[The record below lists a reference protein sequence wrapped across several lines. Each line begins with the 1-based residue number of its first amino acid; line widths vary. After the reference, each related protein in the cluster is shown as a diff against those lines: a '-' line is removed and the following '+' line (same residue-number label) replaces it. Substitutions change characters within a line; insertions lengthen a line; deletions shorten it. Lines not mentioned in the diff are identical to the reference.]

1 MLFRLLLIFFFSF
14 SNFAFSQN
22 VNLDSLNPTI
32 PIPQLPQP
40 PKQNNTVP
48 DNTSNPNS
56 INQSNPIDQSKTDPI
71 QQNSTYDGIGNSF
84 RDYVYL
90 ITGQYLERFGSNFF
104 TDSSQATIVNSK
116 PLPDNYILDSGD
128 ELIIQIDHLEVSG
141 TNSYLIDANG
151 VIFLPIVGP
160 LKISGYKLSKAVS
173 LIKRHIGKT
182 LKSASVNVLNG
193 KARLNNIYITGNA
206 RSPGVFNSLG
216 FHSFIDVI
224 FLSGG
229 PNDEGSMR
237 SVDLIRNQSIIATID
252 LYDFFNNGVVSD
264 NVTLIHGDTINY
276 RNKINE
282 VVAYGA
288 IEKPAIYELKN
299 NETLS
304 DLIYF
309 AKGLSPLA
317 NLSSSMIQR
326 IIDEGRKIIKIQK
339 NKTTELQIIN
349 GDIVFFDLVNP
360 DLKNIVIVGGPSII
374 DKKFG
379 WSPRLKVSDIIRT
392 PESLISYKFNQTNSG
407 NNSWISNNV
416 RGVDEDSYKEKEK
429 NSLILNNSSNSS
441 YLIDGQVLTDSF
453 LNDSLVER
461 YNKIDNILDEDEKY
475 RQSKYIENIFNEQ
488 NLNSIDWEY
497 ALITRK
503 KNNLSKEYINI
514 NLRKAIIDKD
524 PAHDILLLPGDKI
537 TIFDSNS
544 LLRKN
549 NNELVIALK
558 GFVNEPGIY
567 NVPKGTTLAAL
578 IENYGQGLS
587 VSADI
592 NSLKFIRSSLKEKQK
607 DSIKLFIDTAESE
620 FINSASDSLD
630 QILNPLDSSTTLKII
645 QLKKNLL
652 DKLKKIE
659 PEGRLVLTE
668 NTKLNN
674 VFLKNGDTI
683 IVPEV
688 SNHINIHG
696 EVFGRRVSV
705 PFKSKLSITDYI
717 KFSGGFTKA
726 ADTKSMFIVRASGEV
741 LPAIKKGLI
750 FNKYIPLYPGDSIVI
765 NSKLTDKNLGKELR
779 DWSQILYQFA
789 LGVAGL
795 KVLGE

>member
-1 MLFRLLLIFFFSF
+1 MLLRLLLIFFFSF
-14 SNFAFSQN
+14 SNLAFSQ
-22 VNLDSLNPTI
+22 DASSISPFNPVI
-32 PIPQLPQP
+32 PIPKPPQA
-40 PKQNNTVP
+40 PKQRIDVPKNINKLNTKKSSAIP
-48 DNTSNPNS
+48 
-56 INQSNPIDQSKTDPI
+56 K
-71 QQNSTYDGIGNSF
+71 QQNSTFSGTGNSF

-104 TDSSQATIVNSK
+104 TNVSRSTVVNSK

-141 TNSYLIDANG
+141 TNSYLVDTNG
-151 VIFLPIVGP
+151 IIFLPIVGP
-160 LKISGYKLSKAVS
+160 LKVSGYELSKAVS
-173 LIKRHIGKT
+173 LIKQHIGKT
-182 LKSASVNVLNG
+182 LKNASVNILNG

-206 RSPGVFNSLG
+206 KSPGVFNSLG

-237 SVDLIRNQSIIATID
+237 AVDLIRNQSIIATID
-252 LYDFFNNGVVSD
+252 LYDFFNNGVVTD
-264 NVTLIHGDTINY
+264 NITLIHGDTINY

-282 VVAYGA
+282 VVTYGA
-288 IEKPAIYELKN
+288 IEKPAIYELRS

-317 NLSSSMIQR
+317 NLSSSTIQR
-326 IIDEGRKIIKIQK
+326 IIDDGRKIIKIQS
-339 NKTTELQIIN
+339 NKASEVQIMN
-349 GDIVFFDLVNP
+349 GDIVFFDLVAP
-360 DLKNIVIVGGPSII
+360 DLKNIITVGGPSII

-379 WSPRLKVSDIIRT
+379 WSPRLKISDIIKT
-392 PESLISYKFNQTNSG
+392 PESLISYKFNQNNNG
-407 NNSWISNNV
+407 NKSWITNNV
-416 RGVDEDSYKEKEK
+416 SGVNENKYKENEK
-429 NSLILNNSSNSS
+429 NALIQNNSSNSS
-441 YLIDGQVLTDSF
+441 YLTDGLGITSSF
-453 LNDSLVER
+453 LNDSLVDR
-461 YNKIDNILDEDEKY
+461 YNKIDNIFEEDEKY
-475 RQSKYIENIFNEQ
+475 RQSKYIEKIFNEQ

-503 KNNLSKEYINI
+503 KNNLNKEYINI
-514 NLRKAIIDKD
+514 NLRLAIIDKD
-524 PAHDILLLPGDKI
+524 PAHDILLLPGDRI

-558 GFVNEPGIY
+558 GFVNKPGIY
-567 NVPKGTTLAAL
+567 NVPNGTSLAAL
-578 IENYGQGLS
+578 IENYGHGLS
-587 VSADI
+587 VNADI
-592 NSLKFIRSSLKEKQK
+592 NSLKFIRNSLKEKQK
-607 DSIKLFIDTAESE
+607 ESIKLFIDTAESE

-630 QILNPLDSSTTLKII
+630 QILNPLDSSTTLQII
-645 QLKKNLL
+645 RLKQNLL
-652 DKLKKIE
+652 EKLKKIE
-659 PEGRLVLTE
+659 PEGRLVLTK

-683 IVPEV
+683 IVPEI

-705 PFKSKLSITDYI
+705 PFKAKLSVTDYI
-717 KFSGGFTKA
+717 RYSGGFTNA

-765 NSKLTDKNLGKELR
+765 NSMLTDKNLGKELR

>member
-1 MLFRLLLIFFFSF
+1 MLLKFLLIFFFLLGNSA
-14 SNFAFSQN
+14 FAQDARSIN
-22 VNLDSLNPTI
+22 SLNPVI
-32 PIPQLPQP
+32 PIPKPPQA
-40 PKQNNTVP
+40 PKQKINLPKNISNTKIKNSSAVP
-48 DNTSNPNS
+48 MQHNGTLSG
-56 INQSNPIDQSKTDPI
+56 T
-71 QQNSTYDGIGNSF
+71 GNSF
-84 RDYVYL
+84 KDYVYL

-104 TDSSQATIVNSK
+104 SNISNTNIVNSK
-116 PLPDNYILDSGD
+116 PLPDNYILDTGD

-141 TNSYLIDANG
+141 TNSYLIDTNG

-160 LKISGYKLSKAVS
+160 LKVSGYKLSKAVS
-173 LIKRHIGKT
+173 LLKKHIGKT
-182 LKSASVNVLNG
+182 LKNASVNILNG

-206 RSPGVFNSLG
+206 KSPGVFNSVG

-237 SVDLIRNQSIIATID
+237 AVDLIRNQSIIATID
-252 LYDFFNNGVVSD
+252 LYDFFNNGVVAD
-264 NVTLIHGDTINY
+264 NITLIHGDTINY

-282 VVAYGA
+282 VVTYGA
-288 IEKPAIYELKN
+288 IEKPAIYELRN
-299 NETLS
+299 NETLT

-317 NLSSSMIQR
+317 NLSSSTIQR
-326 IIDEGRKIIKIQK
+326 IIDDGRKIIRIQK
-339 NKTTELQIIN
+339 DKAYELQIMN
-349 GDIVFFDLVNP
+349 GDIVYFDLVAP
-360 DLKNIVIVGGPSII
+360 DLKNIVTVSGPSII

-379 WSPRLKVSDIIRT
+379 WSPRLKVSDVIKT
-392 PESLISYKFNQTNSG
+392 PESLISFKFNQNNNG
-407 NNSWISNNV
+407 NKSWITNNV
-416 RGVDEDSYKEKEK
+416 SGIKEDEYKENEK
-429 NSLILNNSSNSS
+429 NALILNNSSNSS
-441 YLIDGQVLTDSF
+441 YLSDATGLTDSF
-453 LNDSLVER
+453 LNDSLVDR

-475 RQSKYIENIFNEQ
+475 RQSKYIEKIFNEQ

-497 ALITRK
+497 ALISRK
-503 KNNLSKEYINI
+503 KNNLNKEYINI
-514 NLRKAIIDKD
+514 NLRKAIIDND
-524 PAHDILLLPGDKI
+524 PAHDILLLPGDRI

-558 GFVNEPGIY
+558 GFVNKPGIY
-567 NVPKGTTLAAL
+567 NVPNGTSLAAL
-578 IENYGQGLS
+578 IENYGHGLS
-587 VSADI
+587 VNADL
-592 NSLKFIRSSLKEKQK
+592 NSIKFLRSSLKEKQK
-607 DSIKLFIDTAESE
+607 ESIKLFIDTAESE

-630 QILNPLDSSTTLKII
+630 QILNPLDSSTTVQII
-645 QLKKNLL
+645 QFKKNLL

-659 PEGRLVLTE
+659 PEGRLVLTK
-668 NTKLNN
+668 NTLLNN

-683 IVPEV
+683 IVPEI

-705 PFKSKLSITDYI
+705 PFKSKLSVTDYI
-717 KFSGGFTKA
+717 KYSGGFTRA
-726 ADTKSMFIVRASGEV
+726 ADTRSMFIVRASGEV

-750 FNKYIPLYPGDSIVI
+750 FNKYIPLYPGDSIVV

>member
-1 MLFRLLLIFFFSF
+1 MLLKLLLIFFFSF
-14 SNFAFSQN
+14 STSSFSQN
-22 VNLDSLNPTI
+22 VNTDSLNPVL
-32 PIPQLPQP
+32 PIPKPPQP
-40 PKQNNTVP
+40 PKPIIDAPKENINKPNIKNPSAVPMNQNNTFSG
-48 DNTSNPNS
+48 T
-56 INQSNPIDQSKTDPI
+56 
-71 QQNSTYDGIGNSF
+71 GNSF
-84 RDYVYL
+84 KDYVYL

-104 TDSSQATIVNSK
+104 SNDSQATVVNSK
-116 PLPDNYILDSGD
+116 PLPDNYILDTGD

-141 TNSYLIDANG
+141 TNSYLIDTNG

-160 LKISGYKLSKAVS
+160 LKVSGYKLSKAVS
-173 LIKRHIGKT
+173 LLKKHIGKT
-182 LKSASVNVLNG
+182 LKNASVNILNG

-206 RSPGVFNSLG
+206 KSPGVFNSVG

-237 SVDLIRNQSIIATID
+237 AVDLIRNQSIIATID
-252 LYDFFNNGVVSD
+252 LYDFFNNGVVAD
-264 NVTLIHGDTINY
+264 NITLIHGDTINY

-282 VVAYGA
+282 VVTYGA
-288 IEKPAIYELKN
+288 IEKPAIYELRN
-299 NETLS
+299 NETLT

-317 NLSSSMIQR
+317 NLSSSTIQR
-326 IIDEGRKIIKIQK
+326 IIDDGRKIIRIQK
-339 NKTTELQIIN
+339 DKAYELQIMN
-349 GDIVFFDLVNP
+349 GDIVYFDLVAP
-360 DLKNIVIVGGPSII
+360 DLKNIVTVSGPSII

-379 WSPRLKVSDIIRT
+379 WSPRLKVSDVIKT
-392 PESLISYKFNQTNSG
+392 PESLISFKFNQNNNG
-407 NNSWISNNV
+407 NKSWITNNV
-416 RGVDEDSYKEKEK
+416 SGIKEDEYKENEK
-429 NSLILNNSSNSS
+429 NALILNNSSNSS
-441 YLIDGQVLTDSF
+441 YLSDATGLTDSF
-453 LNDSLVER
+453 LNDSLVDR

-475 RQSKYIENIFNEQ
+475 RQSKYIEKIFNEQ

-497 ALITRK
+497 ALISRK
-503 KNNLSKEYINI
+503 KNNLNKEYINI
-514 NLRKAIIDKD
+514 NLRKAIIDND
-524 PAHDILLLPGDKI
+524 PAHDILLLPGDRI

-558 GFVNEPGIY
+558 GFVNKPGIY
-567 NVPKGTTLAAL
+567 NVPNGTSLAAL
-578 IENYGQGLS
+578 IENYGHGLS
-587 VSADI
+587 VNADL
-592 NSLKFIRSSLKEKQK
+592 NSIKFLRSSLKEKQK
-607 DSIKLFIDTAESE
+607 ESIKLFIDTAESE

-630 QILNPLDSSTTLKII
+630 QILNPLDSSTTVQII
-645 QLKKNLL
+645 QFKKNLL

-659 PEGRLVLTE
+659 PEGRLVLTK
-668 NTKLNN
+668 NTLLNN

-683 IVPEV
+683 IVPEI

-705 PFKSKLSITDYI
+705 PFKSKLSVTDYI
-717 KFSGGFTKA
+717 KYSGGFTRA
-726 ADTKSMFIVRASGEV
+726 ADTRSMFIVRASGEV

-750 FNKYIPLYPGDSIVI
+750 FNKYIPLYPGDSIVV

>member
-1 MLFRLLLIFFFSF
+1 MLLNLLLIFFFSF
-14 SNFAFSQN
+14 STSAFSQN
-22 VNLDSLNPTI
+22 VNTDSLSPVL
-32 PIPQLPQP
+32 PIPKPPQP
-40 PKQNNTVP
+40 PKQTIDVP
-48 DNTSNPNS
+48 KNIKQPNIKNPS
-56 INQSNPIDQSKTDPI
+56 YDTT
-71 QQNSTYDGIGNSF
+71 QQNSTFSGTGNSF
-84 RDYVYL
+84 KDYVYL

-104 TDSSQATIVNSK
+104 SNVSQSTIVNSK

-141 TNSYLIDANG
+141 TNSYLIDTNG
-151 VIFLPIVGP
+151 IIFLPIVGP
-160 LKISGYKLSKAVS
+160 LKVSGYKLSNAVS
-173 LIKRHIGKT
+173 LIKQHIAKT
-182 LKSASVNVLNG
+182 LKNASVNILNG

-206 RSPGVFNSLG
+206 KAPGVFNSVG

-237 SVDLIRNQSIIATID
+237 AVDLIRNQSIIATID
-252 LYDFFNNGVVSD
+252 LYDFFNNGVVTD
-264 NVTLIHGDTINY
+264 NLTLIHGDTINY

-282 VVAYGA
+282 VVTYGA
-288 IEKPAIYELKN
+288 IEKPAIYELRN

-317 NLSSSMIQR
+317 NLSSSTIQR
-326 IIDEGRKIIKIQK
+326 IIDDGRKIIRIQK
-339 NKTTELQIIN
+339 DKAYELQIMN
-349 GDIVFFDLVNP
+349 GDIVYFDLVAP
-360 DLKNIVIVGGPSII
+360 DLKNIVTVGGPSII

-379 WSPRLKVSDIIRT
+379 WSPRLKVSDIIQT
-392 PESLISYKFNQTNSG
+392 PESLISFKFNQ
-407 NNSWISNNV
+407 NNNENKSWISNNV
-416 RGVDEDSYKEKEK
+416 GGVNEDKYKENEK
-429 NSLILNNSSNSS
+429 NALILNNSSNSS
-441 YLIDGQVLTDSF
+441 YLSNSTGLTSSF
-453 LNDSLVER
+453 LNDSLIDR

-475 RQSKYIENIFNEQ
+475 RQSKYIEKIFKEQ

-503 KNNLSKEYINI
+503 KNNLNKEYINI
-514 NLRKAIIDKD
+514 NLRKAIIDND
-524 PAHDILLLPGDKI
+524 PAHDILLLPGDRI

-558 GFVNEPGIY
+558 GFVNKPGIY
-567 NVPKGTTLAAL
+567 NVPNGTSLAAL
-578 IENYGQGLS
+578 IENYGHGLS
-587 VSADI
+587 VNADV
-592 NSLKFIRSSLKEKQK
+592 NSLKFLRSSLKEKQK
-607 DSIKLFIDTAESE
+607 ESIKLFIDTAESE

-630 QILNPLDSSTTLKII
+630 QILNPLDSSTTVQII
-645 QLKKNLL
+645 QFKKNLL

-668 NTKLNN
+668 NTQLNN
-674 VFLKNGDTI
+674 VYLKNGDTI
-683 IVPEV
+683 IVPEI

-717 KFSGGFTKA
+717 NYSGGFTRA

-741 LPAIKKGLI
+741 LPAIKRGLF

-795 KVLGE
+795 KVLGD

>member
-1 MLFRLLLIFFFSF
+1 MLLKLLLIFFFSF
-14 SNFAFSQN
+14 SNSAFSQDASSIN
-22 VNLDSLNPTI
+22 SLNPVI
-32 PIPQLPQP
+32 PIPKPPQP
-40 PKQNNTVP
+40 PKQKIDVP
-48 DNTSNPNS
+48 KNINKPNIKNS
-56 INQSNPIDQSKTDPI
+56 SAKPM
-71 QQNSTYDGIGNSF
+71 QQNSTFSGTGNSF
-84 RDYVYL
+84 KDYVYL

-104 TDSSQATIVNSK
+104 SNVSRPTVVNSK

-141 TNSYLIDANG
+141 TNSYLIDTNG
-151 VIFLPIVGP
+151 IIFLPIVGP
-160 LKISGYKLSKAVS
+160 LKVSGYELSKAVS
-173 LIKRHIGKT
+173 LIKQHIGKT
-182 LKSASVNVLNG
+182 LKNASVNILNG

-206 RSPGVFNSLG
+206 RSPGVFNSVG

-237 SVDLIRNQSIIATID
+237 AVDLIRNQSIIATID
-252 LYDFFNNGVVSD
+252 LYDFFNNGVVTD
-264 NVTLIHGDTINY
+264 NITLIHGDTINY

-282 VVAYGA
+282 VVTYGA
-288 IEKPAIYELKN
+288 IEKPAIYELRS

-317 NLSSSMIQR
+317 NLSSSTIQR
-326 IIDEGRKIIKIQK
+326 IIDDGRKIIKIQK
-339 NKTTELQIIN
+339 NQASEFQIMN
-349 GDIVFFDLVNP
+349 GDIVFFDLVAP
-360 DLKNIVIVGGPSII
+360 DLKNIVTVGGPSII

-379 WSPRLKVSDIIRT
+379 WSPRLKVSDVIQT
-392 PESLISYKFNQTNSG
+392 PESLISYKFNQNNNG
-407 NNSWISNNV
+407 NKSWITNNV
-416 RGVDEDSYKEKEK
+416 SGVNEDKYKENEK
-429 NSLILNNSSNSS
+429 NSLISNNSGSSN
-441 YLIDGQVLTDSF
+441 YLPDGLGVNSSF
-453 LNDSLVER
+453 LNDSLVDR

-475 RQSKYIENIFNEQ
+475 RQSKYIEKIFNEQ

-503 KNNLSKEYINI
+503 KDNLNKEYINI
-514 NLRKAIIDKD
+514 NLRLAIIDKD
-524 PAHDILLLPGDKI
+524 PAHDILLLPGDRI

-558 GFVNEPGIY
+558 GFVNKPGIY
-567 NVPKGTTLAAL
+567 NVPNGTSLAAL
-578 IENYGQGLS
+578 IENYGHGLS
-587 VSADI
+587 VNADI

-607 DSIKLFIDTAESE
+607 ESIKLFIDTAESE

-630 QILNPLDSSTTLKII
+630 QILNPLDSSTTLQII
-645 QLKKNLL
+645 RLKQNLL

-659 PEGRLVLTE
+659 PEGRLVLTK

-683 IVPEV
+683 IVPEI

-696 EVFGRRVSV
+696 EVFGRRVTV
-705 PFKSKLSITDYI
+705 PFKAKLSVTDYI
-717 KFSGGFTKA
+717 RYSGGFTNA

-765 NSKLTDKNLGKELR
+765 NSMLTDKNLGKELR

>member
-1 MLFRLLLIFFFSF
+1 MLLKLLLIFFFSF
-14 SNFAFSQN
+14 SNSAFSQDASSIN
-22 VNLDSLNPTI
+22 SLNPVI
-32 PIPQLPQP
+32 PIPKPPQP
-40 PKQNNTVP
+40 PKQRIDVP
-48 DNTSNPNS
+48 KNINKPNIKNS
-56 INQSNPIDQSKTDPI
+56 SAIPMQK
-71 QQNSTYDGIGNSF
+71 NSTFSGTGNSF
-84 RDYVYL
+84 KDYVYL

-104 TDSSQATIVNSK
+104 SNVSRPTVVNSK

-141 TNSYLIDANG
+141 TNSYLIDING
-151 VIFLPIVGP
+151 IIFLPIVGP
-160 LKISGYKLSKAVS
+160 LKVSGYELSKAVS
-173 LIKRHIGKT
+173 LIKQHIGKT
-182 LKSASVNVLNG
+182 LKNASVNILNG

-206 RSPGVFNSLG
+206 KSPGVFNSVG

-237 SVDLIRNQSIIATID
+237 AVDLIRNQSIIATID
-252 LYDFFNNGVVSD
+252 LYDFFNNGVVTD
-264 NVTLIHGDTINY
+264 NITLINGDTINY

-282 VVAYGA
+282 VVTYGA
-288 IEKPAIYELKN
+288 IEKPAIYELRS

-317 NLSSSMIQR
+317 NLSSSTIQR
-326 IIDEGRKIIKIQK
+326 IIDDGRKIIKIQK
-339 NKTTELQIIN
+339 NQASEFQIMN
-349 GDIVFFDLVNP
+349 GDIVFFDLVAP
-360 DLKNIVIVGGPSII
+360 DLKNIVTVGGPSII

-379 WSPRLKVSDIIRT
+379 WSPRLKVSDVIQT
-392 PESLISYKFNQTNSG
+392 PESLISYKFNQNNNG
-407 NNSWISNNV
+407 NKSWITNNV
-416 RGVDEDSYKEKEK
+416 SGVNEDKYKENEK
-429 NSLILNNSSNSS
+429 NSLISNNSGSSS
-441 YLIDGQVLTDSF
+441 YLANDFGTNSSF
-453 LNDSLVER
+453 LNDSLVDR

-475 RQSKYIENIFNEQ
+475 RQSKYIEKIFNEQ

-503 KNNLSKEYINI
+503 KDNLNKEYINI
-514 NLRKAIIDKD
+514 NLRLAIIDKD
-524 PAHDILLLPGDKI
+524 PAHDILLLPGDRI

-558 GFVNEPGIY
+558 GFVNKPGIY
-567 NVPKGTTLAAL
+567 NVPNGTSLAAL
-578 IENYGQGLS
+578 IENYGHGLS
-587 VSADI
+587 VNADI
-592 NSLKFIRSSLKEKQK
+592 NSLKFIRSSLKEQQK
-607 DSIKLFIDTAESE
+607 ESIKLFIDTAESE

-630 QILNPLDSSTTLKII
+630 QILNPLDSSTTLQII
-645 QLKKNLL
+645 RLKQNLL

-659 PEGRLVLTE
+659 PEGRLVLTK

-683 IVPEV
+683 IVPEI

-696 EVFGRRVSV
+696 EVFGRRVTV
-705 PFKSKLSITDYI
+705 PFKAKLSLTDYI
-717 KFSGGFTKA
+717 RYSGGFTNA

-765 NSKLTDKNLGKELR
+765 NSMLTDKNLGKELR

>member
-1 MLFRLLLIFFFSF
+1 LS
-14 SNFAFSQN
+14 
-22 VNLDSLNPTI
+22 PTL
-32 PIPQLPQP
+32 PIPKPPQP
-40 PKQNNTVP
+40 PKQRIDVP
-48 DNTSNPNS
+48 KDLNKPNIKNPS
-56 INQSNPIDQSKTDPI
+56 AVPM
-71 QQNSTYDGIGNSF
+71 QQNSTFIGTGNSF
-84 RDYVYL
+84 KDYVYL

-104 TDSSQATIVNSK
+104 SNVSQSTIVNSK
-116 PLPDNYILDSGD
+116 PLPDDYVLDSGD
-128 ELIIQIDHLEVSG
+128 ELIIQIDHLDVSG
-141 TNSYLIDANG
+141 TNSYLIDTNG
-151 VIFLPIVGP
+151 IIFLPIVGP
-160 LKISGYKLSKAVS
+160 LKVSGYKLSNAVS
-173 LIKRHIGKT
+173 LIKQHIAKT
-182 LKSASVNVLNG
+182 LKNASVNILNG

-206 RSPGVFNSLG
+206 KSPGVFNSVG

-229 PNDEGSMR
+229 PSDEGSMR
-237 SVDLIRNQSIIATID
+237 AVDLIRNQSIIATID
-252 LYDFFNNGVVSD
+252 LYDFFNNGVVTD
-264 NVTLIHGDTINY
+264 NITLIHGDTINY

-282 VVAYGA
+282 VVTYGA
-288 IEKPAIYELKN
+288 IEKPAIYELRES
-299 NETLS
+299 ETLS

-317 NLSSSMIQR
+317 NLSSSTIQR
-326 IIDEGRKIIKIQK
+326 IIDDGRKIIRIQK
-339 NKTTELQIIN
+339 NKASELLILN
-349 GDIVFFDLVNP
+349 GDIIFFDLVAP
-360 DLKNIVIVGGPSII
+360 DLKNIVTVGGPSII

-379 WSPRLKVSDIIRT
+379 WSPRLRVSDIIQT
-392 PESLISYKFNQTNSG
+392 PESLISFKFNQNNNG
-407 NNSWISNNV
+407 NTSWISNNV
-416 RGVDEDSYKEKEK
+416 SGVNEDKYKENEK
-429 NSLILNNSSNSS
+429 NALILNNSSNSS
-441 YLIDGQVLTDSF
+441 YLSNSTGLTSSF
-453 LNDSLVER
+453 LNDSLIDR

-475 RQSKYIENIFNEQ
+475 RQSKYIEKIFNEQ

-503 KNNLSKEYINI
+503 KNNLNKEYINI
-514 NLRKAIIDKD
+514 NLRKAIMDND
-524 PAHDILLLPGDKI
+524 PAHDILLLPGDRI

-549 NNELVIALK
+549 NKELVIALK
-558 GFVNEPGIY
+558 GFVNKPGIY
-567 NVPKGTTLAAL
+567 NVPIGTSLAAL
-578 IENYGQGLS
+578 IENYGHGLS
-587 VSADI
+587 VNADI
-592 NSLKFIRSSLKEKQK
+592 NSLKFLRSSLKEKQK
-607 DSIKLFIDTAESE
+607 ESIKLFIDTAESE

-630 QILNPLDSSTTLKII
+630 QILNPLDSSTTVQII
-645 QLKKNLL
+645 QFKKNLL

-659 PEGRLVLTE
+659 PEGRLVLTK
-668 NTKLNN
+668 NTQLNN

-683 IVPEV
+683 IVPEI

-705 PFKSKLSITDYI
+705 PFKSKLSVTDYI
-717 KFSGGFTKA
+717 KYSGGFTRA

-741 LPAIKKGLI
+741 LPAIKKGLF

>member
-1 MLFRLLLIFFFSF
+1 MLLKFLLIFFFLLGNSA
-14 SNFAFSQN
+14 FAQDARSIN
-22 VNLDSLNPTI
+22 SLNPVI
-32 PIPQLPQP
+32 PIPKPPQA
-40 PKQNNTVP
+40 PKQKINLPKNISNTKIKNSSAVP
-48 DNTSNPNS
+48 MQHNGTLSG
-56 INQSNPIDQSKTDPI
+56 T
-71 QQNSTYDGIGNSF
+71 GNSF
-84 RDYVYL
+84 KDYVYL

-104 TDSSQATIVNSK
+104 RNISHPTNVNSK
-116 PLPDNYILDSGD
+116 PLPDNYILDTGD
-128 ELIIQIDHLEVSG
+128 ELIIQIDHLDVSRTDSYRID
-141 TNSYLIDANG
+141 TNGI
-151 VIFLPIVGP
+151 IFLPIVGP
-160 LKISGYKLSKAVS
+160 LKVSGYKLSKAVS
-173 LIKRHIGKT
+173 LLKQHIGKT
-182 LKSASVNVLNG
+182 LKNASVNILNG

-206 RSPGVFNSLG
+206 KSPGVFNAVG

-237 SVDLIRNQSIIATID
+237 SVDLIRNQSIIATVD
-252 LYDFFNNGVVSD
+252 LYDFFNNGVVTD
-264 NVTLIHGDTINY
+264 NITLLHGDTINY

-282 VVAYGA
+282 VVTYGA
-288 IEKPAIYELKN
+288 IEKPAIYELKI

-317 NLSSSMIQR
+317 NLSSSTIQR
-326 IIDEGRKIIKIQK
+326 IIDDGRKIIKIQK
-339 NKTTELQIIN
+339 NKASELPIMN
-349 GDIVFFDLVNP
+349 GDIVFFDLISP
-360 DLKNIVIVGGPSII
+360 DLKNIVVVGGPSII

-379 WSPRLKVSDIIRT
+379 WSPRLKVSDIIKS
-392 PESLISYKFNQTNSG
+392 PESLISYKFNQNNNG
-407 NNSWISNNV
+407 NKSWITNNV
-416 RGVDEDSYKEKEK
+416 SGVNEDKYKENEK
-429 NSLILNNSSNSS
+429 HALISNSSSNSS
-441 YLIDGQVLTDSF
+441 YLTDGLGVNSSF
-453 LNDSLVER
+453 LNDSLVDR
-461 YNKIDNILDEDEKY
+461 YNKIDNILEEDEKY
-475 RQSKYIENIFNEQ
+475 RQSQYIEKIFNEQ

-503 KNNLSKEYINI
+503 KKNLNKEYINI

-524 PAHDILLLPGDKI
+524 PAHDILLLPGDKL

-544 LLRKN
+544 LLREN
-549 NNELVIALK
+549 DSELIIALK
-558 GFVNEPGIY
+558 GFVNRPGIY
-567 NVPKGTTLAAL
+567 KVPNGTSLAAL
-578 IENYGQGLS
+578 IENYGHGLS
-587 VSADI
+587 VNADL
-592 NSLKFIRSSLKEKQK
+592 NSLKFIRNNLKEKQK
-607 DSIKLFIDTAESE
+607 ESIKLFIDTAESE

-630 QILNPLDSSTTLKII
+630 QILNPLDSSTTLQII
-645 QLKKNLL
+645 RLKQNLL

-659 PEGRLVLTE
+659 PEGRLVLTK
-668 NTKLNN
+668 NTELNN

-705 PFKSKLSITDYI
+705 PFKPKLSITDYI
-717 KFSGGFTKA
+717 RYSGGFTNA

>member
-1 MLFRLLLIFFFSF
+1 
-14 SNFAFSQN
+14 
-22 VNLDSLNPTI
+22 LNNAL
-32 PIPQLPQP
+32 PIPKLPEP
-40 PKQNNTVP
+40 PKQQTNIPKNIKKPIVK
-48 DNTSNPNS
+48 
-56 INQSNPIDQSKTDPI
+56 NQSIIPIEQNKTI
-71 QQNSTYDGIGNSF
+71 NGTGNSF
-84 RDYVYL
+84 KDYVYL
-90 ITGQYLERFGSNFF
+90 ITGQYLERFGANFF
-104 TDSSQATIVNSK
+104 NNVSQQTIVNSK
-116 PLPDNYILDSGD
+116 PLPENYILDTGD
-128 ELIIQIDHLEVSG
+128 ELIIQIDHIEVSG
-141 TNSYLIDANG
+141 TNSYVIDTNG
-151 VIFLPIVGP
+151 IIFLPVVGP
-160 LKISGYKLSKAVS
+160 LKISGHRLSKAVS
-173 LIKRHIGKT
+173 LIKEHINKT
-182 LKSASVNVLNG
+182 LKNASINILNG

-206 RSPGVFNSLG
+206 KSPGVYNSFG

-237 SVDLIRNQSIIATID
+237 AVDLIRNQSIIATID

-264 NVTLIHGDTINY
+264 NITLIHGDTINY

-282 VVAYGA
+282 VVTYGA
-288 IEKPAIYELKN
+288 IEKPAIYELKI
-299 NETLS
+299 NETLTE
-304 DLIYF
+304 LIYF

-317 NLSSSMIQR
+317 NLSSSTVQR
-326 IIDEGRKIIKIQK
+326 IIDDGRKIIRIPKEK
-339 NKTTELQIIN
+339 ETKLQMMS
-349 GDIVFFDLVNP
+349 GDIVFFDLVAP
-360 DLKNIVIVGGPSII
+360 DLKNIVTIGGPSII

-379 WSPRLKVSDIIRT
+379 WSPRLKVSDIIKT
-392 PESLISYKFNQTNSG
+392 PESLISLKFNQ
-407 NNSWISNNV
+407 NNHSNKSWITSNV
-416 RGVDEDSYKEKEK
+416 SGVNGEKYKEDEK
-429 NSLILNNSSNSS
+429 NALISNSSNDSI
-441 YLIDGQVLTDSF
+441 YFTDDSGITNSF
-453 LNDSLVER
+453 LNDSLVDR

-475 RQSKYIENIFNEQ
+475 RQSKYIEKIFNEQ

-503 KNNLSKEYINI
+503 KNNLNKEYINI
-514 NLRKAIIDKD
+514 NLRKAIVDND
-524 PAHDILLLPGDKI
+524 PAHDILLLPGDRI

-549 NNELVIALK
+549 NNQLVIALK
-558 GFVNEPGIY
+558 GFVNKPGIY
-567 NVPKGTTLAAL
+567 NVPNGTSLAAL
-578 IENYGQGLS
+578 IENYGHGLS
-587 VSADI
+587 INADI

-607 DSIKLFIDTAESE
+607 ESIKLFIDTAESE
-620 FINSASDSLD
+620 FINNASDSLD
-630 QILNPLDSSTTLKII
+630 QILNPLDSSTTLQII
-645 QLKKNLL
+645 QFKKNLL

-659 PEGRLVLTE
+659 PEGRLVLTK

-674 VFLKNGDTI
+674 VSLKNGDTI

-705 PFKSKLSITDYI
+705 PFKTKLSITDYI
-717 KFSGGFTKA
+717 RYSGGFTNA

>member
-1 MLFRLLLIFFFSF
+1 MLLKLLLIFFFSF
-14 SNFAFSQN
+14 SNSAFSQDASSIN
-22 VNLDSLNPTI
+22 SLNPVI
-32 PIPQLPQP
+32 PIPKPPQP
-40 PKQNNTVP
+40 PKQRIDVP
-48 DNTSNPNS
+48 KNINKPSIKNS
-56 INQSNPIDQSKTDPI
+56 SAIPM
-71 QQNSTYDGIGNSF
+71 QQNSNFSGTGNSF
-84 RDYVYL
+84 KDYVYL

-104 TDSSQATIVNSK
+104 SNVSRSTVVNSK

-141 TNSYLIDANG
+141 TNSYLIDING
-151 VIFLPIVGP
+151 IIFLPIVGP
-160 LKISGYKLSKAVS
+160 LKVSGYELSKAVS
-173 LIKRHIGKT
+173 LIKQHIGKT
-182 LKSASVNVLNG
+182 LKNASVNILNG

-206 RSPGVFNSLG
+206 KSPGVFNSVG

-237 SVDLIRNQSIIATID
+237 AVDLIRNQSIIATID
-252 LYDFFNNGVVSD
+252 LYDFFNNGVATD
-264 NVTLIHGDTINY
+264 NITLIHGDTINY

-282 VVAYGA
+282 VVTYGA
-288 IEKPAIYELKN
+288 IEKPAIYELRS

-317 NLSSSMIQR
+317 NLSSSTIQR
-326 IIDEGRKIIKIQK
+326 IIDDGRKIIKIHK
-339 NKTTELQIIN
+339 NKASEFQIMN
-349 GDIVFFDLVNP
+349 GDIVFFDLVAP
-360 DLKNIVIVGGPSII
+360 DLKNIVTVGGPSII

-379 WSPRLKVSDIIRT
+379 WSPRLKVSDVIQT
-392 PESLISYKFNQTNSG
+392 PESLISYKFNQNNNG
-407 NNSWISNNV
+407 NKSWITNNV
-416 RGVDEDSYKEKEK
+416 SGVNEDKYKENEK
-429 NSLILNNSSNSS
+429 NSLISNNSSSSNYLPDGLGVNS
-441 YLIDGQVLTDSF
+441 SF
-453 LNDSLVER
+453 LNDSLVDR

-475 RQSKYIENIFNEQ
+475 RQSKYIEKIFNEQ

-503 KNNLSKEYINI
+503 KDNLNKEYINI
-514 NLRKAIIDKD
+514 NLRLAIIDKD
-524 PAHDILLLPGDKI
+524 PAHDILLLPGDRI

-558 GFVNEPGIY
+558 GFVNKPGIY
-567 NVPKGTTLAAL
+567 NVPNGTSLAAL
-578 IENYGQGLS
+578 IENYGHGLS
-587 VSADI
+587 VNADI

-607 DSIKLFIDTAESE
+607 ESIKLFIDTAESE

-630 QILNPLDSSTTLKII
+630 QILNPLDSSTTLQII
-645 QLKKNLL
+645 RLKQNLL

-659 PEGRLVLTE
+659 PEGRLVLTK

-683 IVPEV
+683 IVPEI

-696 EVFGRRVSV
+696 EVFGRRVTV
-705 PFKSKLSITDYI
+705 PFKAKLSVTDYI
-717 KFSGGFTKA
+717 RYSGGFTNA

-765 NSKLTDKNLGKELR
+765 NSMLTDKNLGKELR

>member
-1 MLFRLLLIFFFSF
+1 L
-14 SNFAFSQN
+14 AFSQ
-22 VNLDSLNPTI
+22 DASSISPFNPVI
-32 PIPQLPQP
+32 PIPKPPQP
-40 PKQNNTVP
+40 PKQRIDVPKNINKLNTKKSSAIP
-48 DNTSNPNS
+48 
-56 INQSNPIDQSKTDPI
+56 K
-71 QQNSTYDGIGNSF
+71 QQNSTFSGTGNSF

-104 TDSSQATIVNSK
+104 TNVSRSTVVNSK

-141 TNSYLIDANG
+141 TNSYLVDTNG
-151 VIFLPIVGP
+151 IIFLPIVGP
-160 LKISGYKLSKAVS
+160 LKVSGYELSKAVS
-173 LIKRHIGKT
+173 LIKQHIGKT
-182 LKSASVNVLNG
+182 LKNASVNILNG

-206 RSPGVFNSLG
+206 KSPGVFNSLG

-237 SVDLIRNQSIIATID
+237 AVDLIRNQSIIATID
-252 LYDFFNNGVVSD
+252 LYDFFNNGVVTD
-264 NVTLIHGDTINY
+264 NITLIHGDTINY

-282 VVAYGA
+282 VVTYGA
-288 IEKPAIYELKN
+288 IEKPAIYELRS

-304 DLIYF
+304 ELIYF

-317 NLSSSMIQR
+317 NLSSSTIQR
-326 IIDEGRKIIKIQK
+326 IIDDGRKIIKIQS
-339 NKTTELQIIN
+339 NKASEVQIMN
-349 GDIVFFDLVNP
+349 GDIVFFDLVAP
-360 DLKNIVIVGGPSII
+360 DLKNIITVGGPSII

-379 WSPRLKVSDIIRT
+379 WSPRLKISDIIKT
-392 PESLISYKFNQTNSG
+392 PESLISYKFNQNNNG
-407 NNSWISNNV
+407 NKSWITNNV
-416 RGVDEDSYKEKEK
+416 SGVNENKYKENEK
-429 NSLILNNSSNSS
+429 NALIQNNSSNSS
-441 YLIDGQVLTDSF
+441 YLTDGLGITSSF
-453 LNDSLVER
+453 LNDSLVDR
-461 YNKIDNILDEDEKY
+461 YNKIDNIYEEDEKY
-475 RQSKYIENIFNEQ
+475 RQSKYIEKIFNEQ

-503 KNNLSKEYINI
+503 KNNLNKEYINI
-514 NLRKAIIDKD
+514 NLRLAIIDKD
-524 PAHDILLLPGDKI
+524 PAHDILLLPGDRI

-558 GFVNEPGIY
+558 GFVNKPGIY
-567 NVPKGTTLAAL
+567 NVPNGTSLAAL
-578 IENYGQGLS
+578 IENYGHGLS
-587 VSADI
+587 VNADI
-592 NSLKFIRSSLKEKQK
+592 NSLKFIRNSLKEKQK
-607 DSIKLFIDTAESE
+607 ESIKLFIDTAESE

-630 QILNPLDSSTTLKII
+630 QILNPLDSSTTLQII
-645 QLKKNLL
+645 RLKQNLL
-652 DKLKKIE
+652 EKLKKIE
-659 PEGRLVLTE
+659 PEGRLVLTK

-683 IVPEV
+683 IVPEI

-705 PFKSKLSITDYI
+705 PFKAKLSVTDYI
-717 KFSGGFTKA
+717 RYSGGFTNA

-765 NSKLTDKNLGKELR
+765 NSMLTDKNLGKELR

>member
-1 MLFRLLLIFFFSF
+1 MLLKLLLIFFFSF
-14 SNFAFSQN
+14 SNSAFSQDASSIN
-22 VNLDSLNPTI
+22 SLNPVI
-32 PIPQLPQP
+32 PIPKPPQP
-40 PKQNNTVP
+40 PKQKIDVP
-48 DNTSNPNS
+48 KNINKPNIKNS
-56 INQSNPIDQSKTDPI
+56 SAKPM
-71 QQNSTYDGIGNSF
+71 QQNSTFSGTGNSF
-84 RDYVYL
+84 KDYVYL

-104 TDSSQATIVNSK
+104 SNVSRPTVVNSK

-141 TNSYLIDANG
+141 TNSYLIDING
-151 VIFLPIVGP
+151 IIFLPIVGP
-160 LKISGYKLSKAVS
+160 LKVSGYELSKAVS
-173 LIKRHIGKT
+173 LIKQHIGKT
-182 LKSASVNVLNG
+182 LKNASVNILNG

-206 RSPGVFNSLG
+206 KSPGVFNSVG

-237 SVDLIRNQSIIATID
+237 AVDLIRNQSIIATID
-252 LYDFFNNGVVSD
+252 LYDFFNNGVVTD
-264 NVTLIHGDTINY
+264 NITLIHGDTINY

-282 VVAYGA
+282 VVTYGA
-288 IEKPAIYELKN
+288 IEKPAIYELRS

-317 NLSSSMIQR
+317 NLSSSTIQR
-326 IIDEGRKIIKIQK
+326 IIDDGRKIIKIQK
-339 NKTTELQIIN
+339 NKASEFQIMN
-349 GDIVFFDLVNP
+349 GDIVFFDLVAP
-360 DLKNIVIVGGPSII
+360 DLKNIVTVGGPSII

-379 WSPRLKVSDIIRT
+379 WSPRLKVSDVIQT
-392 PESLISYKFNQTNSG
+392 PESLISYKFNQNNNG
-407 NNSWISNNV
+407 NKSWITNNV
-416 RGVDEDSYKEKEK
+416 SGVNEDKYKENEK
-429 NSLILNNSSNSS
+429 NSLISNNSGSSN
-441 YLIDGQVLTDSF
+441 YLPDGLGVNSSF
-453 LNDSLVER
+453 LNDSLVDR

-475 RQSKYIENIFNEQ
+475 RQSKYIEKIFNEQ

-503 KNNLSKEYINI
+503 KDNLNKEYINI
-514 NLRKAIIDKD
+514 NLRLAIIDKD
-524 PAHDILLLPGDKI
+524 PAHDILLLPGDRI

-558 GFVNEPGIY
+558 GFVNKPGIY
-567 NVPKGTTLAAL
+567 NVPNGTSLAAL
-578 IENYGQGLS
+578 IENYGHGLS
-587 VSADI
+587 VNADI

-607 DSIKLFIDTAESE
+607 ESIKLFIDTAESE

-630 QILNPLDSSTTLKII
+630 QILNPLDSSTTLQII
-645 QLKKNLL
+645 RLKQNLL

-659 PEGRLVLTE
+659 PEGRLVLTK

-683 IVPEV
+683 IVPEI

-696 EVFGRRVSV
+696 EVFGRRVTV
-705 PFKSKLSITDYI
+705 PFKAKLSVTDYI
-717 KFSGGFTKA
+717 RYSGGFTNA

-765 NSKLTDKNLGKELR
+765 NSMLTDKNLGKELR

>member
-1 MLFRLLLIFFFSF
+1 MLLKLLLIFFFSF
-14 SNFAFSQN
+14 SNSAFSQDASSIN
-22 VNLDSLNPTI
+22 SLNPVI
-32 PIPQLPQP
+32 PIPKPPQP
-40 PKQNNTVP
+40 PKQRIDVP
-48 DNTSNPNS
+48 KNINKPNIKNS
-56 INQSNPIDQSKTDPI
+56 SAKPMQQS
-71 QQNSTYDGIGNSF
+71 STFSGTGNSF
-84 RDYVYL
+84 KDYVYL

-104 TDSSQATIVNSK
+104 SNVSRPTVVNSK

-141 TNSYLIDANG
+141 TNSYLIDING
-151 VIFLPIVGP
+151 IIFLPIVGP
-160 LKISGYKLSKAVS
+160 LKVSGYELSKAVS
-173 LIKRHIGKT
+173 LIKQHIGKT
-182 LKSASVNVLNG
+182 LKNASVNILNG

-206 RSPGVFNSLG
+206 KSPGVFNSVG

-237 SVDLIRNQSIIATID
+237 AVDLIRNQSIIATID
-252 LYDFFNNGVVSD
+252 LYDFFNNGVVTD
-264 NVTLIHGDTINY
+264 NITLINGDTINY

-282 VVAYGA
+282 VVTYGA
-288 IEKPAIYELKN
+288 IEKPAIYELRS

-317 NLSSSMIQR
+317 NLSSSTIQR
-326 IIDEGRKIIKIQK
+326 IIDDGRKIIKIQK
-339 NKTTELQIIN
+339 NQASEFQIMN
-349 GDIVFFDLVNP
+349 GDIVFFDLVAP
-360 DLKNIVIVGGPSII
+360 DLKNIVTVGGPSII

-379 WSPRLKVSDIIRT
+379 WSPRLKVSDVIQT
-392 PESLISYKFNQTNSG
+392 PESLISYKFNQNNNG
-407 NNSWISNNV
+407 NKSWITNNV
-416 RGVDEDSYKEKEK
+416 SGVNEDKYKENEK
-429 NSLILNNSSNSS
+429 NSLISNNSGSSS
-441 YLIDGQVLTDSF
+441 YLANDFGTNSSF
-453 LNDSLVER
+453 LNDSLVDR

-475 RQSKYIENIFNEQ
+475 RQSKYIEKIFNEQ

-503 KNNLSKEYINI
+503 KDNLNKEYINI
-514 NLRKAIIDKD
+514 NLRLAIIDKD
-524 PAHDILLLPGDKI
+524 PAHDILLLPGDRI

-558 GFVNEPGIY
+558 GFVNKPGIY
-567 NVPKGTTLAAL
+567 NVPNGTSLAAL
-578 IENYGQGLS
+578 IENYGHGLS
-587 VSADI
+587 VNADI

-607 DSIKLFIDTAESE
+607 ESIKLFIDTAESE

-630 QILNPLDSSTTLKII
+630 QILNPLDSSTTLQII
-645 QLKKNLL
+645 RLKQNLL

-659 PEGRLVLTE
+659 PEGRLVLTK

-683 IVPEV
+683 IVPEI

-696 EVFGRRVSV
+696 EVFGRRVTV
-705 PFKSKLSITDYI
+705 PFKAKLSLTDYI
-717 KFSGGFTKA
+717 RYSGGFTNA

-765 NSKLTDKNLGKELR
+765 NSMLTDKNLGKELR